1 MQLDRCR
8 NSIGSRRTSNTQ
20 GRLSGQSVIVQFNMV
35 WYLLVFILLSH
46 VDSTTD
52 HNQFCGGIPFV
63 NLSPLNSDL
72 NSNFRPDYKED
83 RVVYALFPES
93 RAPECAAFP
102 FSPLVACSTRDSDQT
117 SSDIPSLTLSIG
129 NSVTRDTLQ
138 TDHIENPAVQ
148 VLSPQSQA
156 LETVSFPLFSGNFLL
171 SNQPDWQGTTN
182 PILPGVA
189 SPTGNKDRIFREIS
203 AIDVSTGN
211 SVQCVILGPSN
222 TEERAVQVLSPQS
235 LAPGSDSF
243 QFFQAGQL
251 QQNHQECPST
261 ANPPSQFLGCS
272 TGNSDHSPKCIPV
285 FQLSPAKKFYDT
297 CRPDNIADLAVQFQ
311 VPGSQAPGTATF
323 PLSTDGM
330 PSIGQISISQM
341 LQTGDGST
349 PISDHSLSASPNVNC
364 FSFNNIGG
372 DEPLIG
378 EIRSPLKFPLNW
390 PSPSFLRRFIG
401 INPKIAEEPLANLE
415 VFVNSRRG
423 KQTQDTNRDAVRDA
437 VVIAVDN
444 FLHEPN
450 ACLPD
455 NLKVQL
461 DQTREIAEYIV
472 YHNDGDLTSCFEY
485 LLLTQ
490 HQQHLMVRSA
500 LSKFK
505 VQLSPLVLQTL
516 ATMSIVFRSTYPFHY
531 HHPTLKLFWNASVI
545 LLKLHGA
552 SGKDYINCLKHH
564 ILTKIANRI
573 KSRPLSDWRRKLCFE
588 KSLNVHLSQVLINIA
603 NQISTAGDLDVRNG
617 HLLKFDR
624 NEFDDR
630 NQKFINFDCNQ
641 SDRTRA
647 AQVQLV
653 ECQSPGID
661 GLPSS
666 SGIGNRSN
674 YPECRSM
681 TGPSSQS
688 VAHFIGNSVEP
699 SSCNNN
705 VNLCPDNSELPYTV
719 RPENIG
725 DRSDST
731 LISEHRAPDTGSFPL
746 STDGIHSSQALRQ
759 LTSNPQSQTGD
770 TFNENRNVSYLSDKK
785 QGCEQN
791 WPRSAKRKVDKLLI
805 MQSLIPLRSRKRQRW
820 PQPQFQISGIFCGME
835 TPLLDFEGFFN
846 SRRNKQTP
854 NLEWDTVRNSVVI
867 AIGNYLQKNNNCLAP
882 ETRQIAEYIVD
893 HCDEDITWC
902 FRWAPRPRRAQKK
915 HLRSTPEDFK
925 LAFSQFGQETLATM
939 SIVLRSTFT
948 YGYHHPIL
956 RLFWNASV
964 KLLELHG
971 FNKKDYSNCLKVH
984 ILHRLAYTAGTS
996 RRKLDWNRNEY
1007 IGNSLNTHLS
1017 RVLSL
1022 ITDPL
1027 ETAGE

>member
-1 MQLDRCR
+1 MIR
-8 NSIGSRRTSNTQ
+8 
-20 GRLSGQSVIVQFNMV
+20 
-35 WYLLVFILLSH
+35 YLFLFIL
-46 VDSTTD
+46 STRAHSTK
-52 HNQFCGGIPFV
+52 HNNQICSGIPFV
-63 NLSPLNSDL
+63 NLSPGN
-72 NSNFRPDYKED
+72 RPDYNEYRPALD
-83 RVVYALFPES
+83 LFPEDNGS
-93 RAPECAAFP
+93 LP
-102 FSPLVACSTRDSDQT
+102 F
-117 SSDIPSLTLSIG
+117 LS
-129 NSVTRDTLQ
+129 
-138 TDHIENPAVQ
+138 
-148 VLSPQSQA
+148 
-156 LETVSFPLFSGNFLL
+156 ETAIL
-171 SNQPDWQGTTN
+171 SNQPDCQLTTN
-182 PILPGVA
+182 PSADVVA
-189 SPTGNKDRIFREIS
+189 LTR
-203 AIDVSTGN
+203 
-211 SVQCVILGPSN
+211 
-222 TEERAVQVLSPQS
+222 
-235 LAPGSDSF
+235 
-243 QFFQAGQL
+243 
-251 QQNHQECPST
+251 
-261 ANPPSQFLGCS
+261 
-272 TGNSDHSPKCIPV
+272 NSDHSPSAIPCV
-285 FQLSPAKKFYDT
+285 ILSDVNRKQYNTLRAEFPFFSGTSILSNQPECQVIANPVSPLVDLSAENRDRTSSGIPHQECQSTTIPLSQIVAGSNGNSDHISTGRPVVTLSPLNSKICDT
-297 CRPDNIADLAVQFQ
+297 FRPDNIADLAVQFQ